1 MTHMKA
7 AQLISTQT
15 KYIMLVSGGLTC
27 TMIYAVIF
35 PQAALMSMFGQ
46 SLSAGMLAEIVVR
59 SWGAL
64 ITLIGA
70 MLIYGALHPVH
81 RSLILWVAGASK
93 LSFVILLALFGN
105 QFLPKTI
112 TPILIDSL
120 AVVLF
125 IVCYLGLPNKLG
137 RAES

>member
-1 MTHMKA
+1 MKVL
-7 AQLISTQT
+7 QMISNQT

-27 TMIYAVIF
+27 TMIYVLVL

-46 SLSAGMLAEIVVR
+46 SLSSGMLAEIVVR

-81 RSLILWVAGASK
+81 RPLILWVAGASK
-93 LSFVILLALFGN
+93 LIFVILLALFGS

-125 IVCYLGLPNKLG
+125 IICYLGLPNKAG
-137 RAES
+137 RANS